1 MKKSYS
7 RALSVLLCAALV
19 FFACPITARAVT
31 LTAVNDTLLPLA
43 DSTMPDRMGGETYVP
58 YSVFTSLGVASNYE
72 DGVLTLSS
80 GENLLSFSTAEGYVY
95 DQNMNSYGT
104 PAYDKNGTVYVPV
117 KLCCGKFGLGYSTI
131 SVAGETVLRVTD
143 ASAQSDSDFTSSAAA
158 AIERAV
164 NSYYGVPA
172 DPGGGNEPSV
182 QPAQPTQPQEP
193 VEPTPPPVEEKPTM
207 KPAGVYLT
215 FFGPVTEHTPD
226 VLDALRDAGR
236 QGTFFLPTDTGAWTD
251 DTVRRIVAEGHTPA
265 LLLYIADGDTPEALA
280 AQLGVAN
287 ERLAFLTGAQARVVS
302 NATGCD
308 KLSTAQRDALAA
320 AGYRLWDSTMDS
332 GDDARRAAYV
342 YASTAQ
348 RFAATNSTVVL
359 RLRHGQETGSAVRQL
374 CAYMSRQGI
383 RSLRAS
389 YSVTPIN
396 TLGDTR

>member
-1 MKKSYS
+1 MKKRFS

-19 FFACPITARAVT
+19 LFAGPVTAHAVT

-58 YSVFTSLGVASNYE
+58 YGVFSSLGVASNYE
-72 DGVLTLSS
+72 NGVLTLSS

-117 KLCCGKFGLGYSTI
+117 KLCCGKFELGYSTI

-143 ASAQSDSDFTSSAAA
+143 GSAQSDSDFTSSAAGE
-158 AIERAV
+158 IERAV
-164 NSYYGVPA
+164 NSYYGISPDPSGGN
-172 DPGGGNEPSV
+172 DPGV
-182 QPAQPTQPQEP
+182 QPNQPVQPTQP

-207 KPAGVYLT
+207 KPARVYLS
-215 FFGPVTEHTPD
+215 FFGPATAYTPD

-236 QGTFFLPTDTGAWTD
+236 KGTFFLPADAAAWPD
-251 DTVRRIVAEGHTPA
+251 DTVRRIVAEGHTPG
-265 LLLYIADGDTPEALA
+265 LLLYIADGDTPEALT
-280 AQLGVAN
+280 AQLGAAN
-287 ERLAFLTGAQARVVS
+287 ERLAFLTGTQARVVS
-302 NATGCD
+302 NATGCA
-308 KLSTAQRDALAA
+308 KLSTAQRDAIVA

-332 GDDARRAAYV
+332 GDDVRRASYV

-359 RLRHGQETGSAVRQL
+359 RLRHTKETGGAVRQL

-383 RSLRAS
+383 GSACAA

-396 TLGDTR
+396 TVGDTR